1 MRAGEQRPDE
11 ILDVITGLVPAIPIV
26 SSAAPL

>member
-1 MRAGEQRPDE
+1 MRAGEQRSDE
-11 ILDVITGLVPAIPIV
+11 ILDVMAGLVSAIPIV